1 MNKNFTRL
9 LIGSGENSPEIRYLT
24 GISTPDDF
32 ICIEHD
38 STVTALMSKLEISR
52 ARQAAKPG
60 VAVLP
65 ESDYGTTRSEII
77 AKIAEVL
84 KTECFEVPPSFPLG
98 LAEKL
103 LELQPS
109 CKIVFCTG
117 YEEYAV
123 SAFQL
128 HVSGYL
134 MKPITPE
141 AVQKEIDHIKGV
153 KATEKLLTIKCFGNF
168 EVTYNGVMLPFKR
181 KKAKELLAV
190 LIDRNGAGMTAKQIC
205 AILFPEDT
213 DDTKNAAYLR
223 QLVLDLKNTLKTI
236 RAEDILQHDTP
247 YYRIDT
253 NLVRCDYLSFLETG
267 KPEFHGEYMT
277 QYSWAEETCAM
288 LQFKK

>member
-1 MNKNFTRL
+1 MRAIAVDDEIYMLETLQEAVSASSDIETVEAFSSCSAALAYATENPIDIAFLDINMRG
-9 LIGSGENSPEIRYLT
+9 IGG
-24 GISTPDDF
+24 
-32 ICIEHD
+32 
-38 STVTALMSKLEISR
+38 
-52 ARQAAKPG
+52 
-60 VAVLP
+60 
-65 ESDYGTTRSEII
+65 
-77 AKIAEVL
+77 
-84 KTECFEVPPSFPLG
+84 LG

-103 LELQPS
+103 LELQPQ

-134 MKPITPE
+134 MKPITVE

-153 KATEKLLTIKCFGNF
+153 KATEKLLNIRCFGNF
-168 EVTYNGVMLPFKR
+168 EVFYNGEILPFKR

-190 LIDRNGAGMTAKQIC
+190 LVDRNGSGMTAKQIC
-205 AILFPEDT
+205 AILFPNDM

-223 QLVLDLKNTLKTI
+223 QLMLDLKNTLKMI
-236 RAEDILQHDTP
+236 RAEHVLRHDTP

-253 NLVRCDYLSFLETG
+253 NLVKCDYLSFLETG
-267 KPEFHGEYMT
+267 RPEFRGEYMT

>member
-1 MNKNFTRL
+1 MRAIAVDDEIYMLETLQEAVSASADIDTVEAFSSCSAALAYATENPIDIAFLDIHMRG
-9 LIGSGENSPEIRYLT
+9 IGG
-24 GISTPDDF
+24 
-32 ICIEHD
+32 
-38 STVTALMSKLEISR
+38 
-52 ARQAAKPG
+52 
-60 VAVLP
+60 
-65 ESDYGTTRSEII
+65 
-77 AKIAEVL
+77 
-84 KTECFEVPPSFPLG
+84 LG

-103 LELQPS
+103 LALQPR

-141 AVQKEIDHIKGV
+141 AVQKEIDHIKGI
-153 KATEKLLTIKCFGNF
+153 KATEKLLTIRCFGNF
-168 EVTYNGVMLPFKR
+168 EVLHNGQSLPFKR
-181 KKAKELLAV
+181 KKAKELLAALV
-190 LIDRNGAGMTAKQIC
+190 DRNGSGMTVKQLC

-223 QLVLDLKNTLKTI
+223 QLVMDLKNTLKMI
-236 RAEDILQHDTP
+236 RAEEVFKHDTP

-253 NLVRCDYLSFLETG
+253 ALVQCDYHSFLETG
-267 KPEFHGEYMT
+267 KPEFRGEYMT

-288 LQFKK
+288 LHFRK

>member
-1 MNKNFTRL
+1 MKAIVVDDEIYMLETLQEAVCASSDIEMVKAFSSCSAALAYATENQVDVAFLDINMRG
-9 LIGSGENSPEIRYLT
+9 IGG
-24 GISTPDDF
+24 
-32 ICIEHD
+32 
-38 STVTALMSKLEISR
+38 
-52 ARQAAKPG
+52 
-60 VAVLP
+60 
-65 ESDYGTTRSEII
+65 
-77 AKIAEVL
+77 
-84 KTECFEVPPSFPLG
+84 LG

-103 LELQPS
+103 LSLQPR

-134 MKPITPE
+134 MKPIT
-141 AVQKEIDHIKGV
+141 AKDVQKEIDHIQGI

-168 EVTYNGVMLPFKR
+168 EVLHNGESLPFKR

-190 LIDRNGAGMTAKQIC
+190 LVDRNGAGMTAKQIC
-205 AILFPEDT
+205 AILFPNDT

-223 QLVLDLKNTLKTI
+223 QLVLDLKNTLKVVH
-236 RAEDILQHDTP
+236 AEEVLQHDTP
-247 YYRIDT
+247 YYRINT
-253 NLVRCDYLSFLETG
+253 NLVRCDYLSFLESG
-267 KPEFHGEYMT
+267 KPEFRGEYMT

>member
-1 MNKNFTRL
+1 MRYDVTEGSDSMRALAVDDEIYMLEGLKNAVRASSDIERVDAFTSCSAALAHAADNPVDVAFLDIQMRG
-9 LIGSGENSPEIRYLT
+9 IGGL
-24 GISTPDDF
+24 
-32 ICIEHD
+32 
-38 STVTALMSKLEISR
+38 A
-52 ARQAAKPG
+52 
-60 VAVLP
+60 
-65 ESDYGTTRSEII
+65 
-77 AKIAEVL
+77 
-84 KTECFEVPPSFPLG
+84 

-103 LELQPS
+103 LELQPR

-134 MKPITPE
+134 MKPITAE

-153 KATEKLLTIKCFGNF
+153 KAREKLLTIQCFGNF
-168 EVTYNGVMLPFKR
+168 EVFHNGEILPFR
-181 KKAKELLAV
+181 RTKAKELLAV

-223 QLVLDLKNTLKTI
+223 QLVLDLKNTLRTI
-236 RAEDILQHDTP
+236 RAEDVFRHDTP

-253 NLVRCDYLSFLETG
+253 NLVRCDYLSFLESG

-288 LQFKK
+288 LQFRK